1 MLRPRTAECIA
12 ASLPVGNRT
21 RSSPC
26 LTHIRSR
33 DHPSF
38 GSKPRDFFRAS
49 ERRRHRS
56 ARYRGRSP
64 ISVTPNRAAND
75 LAAATRAWKQTL
87 NLSEDLQR
95 RDADLLRA
103 KPGPRDIWVN

>member
-1 MLRPRTAECIA
+1 
-12 ASLPVGNRT
+12 
-21 RSSPC
+21 
-26 LTHIRSR
+26 
-33 DHPSF
+33 
-38 GSKPRDFFRAS
+38 
-49 ERRRHRS
+49 
-56 ARYRGRSP
+56 
-64 ISVTPNRAAND
+64 VTPNRAAND